1 MDIGQALSS
10 PHISFQLI
18 KKKVESTQIQDV
30 VVSRSVI
37 SDAFNSFGSSSDHRR
52 ADILILKAVAMIE
65 WALSLL
71 ETMFCYA
78 FLGYSTKNVP
88 FD

>member
-1 MDIGQALSS
+1 M
-10 PHISFQLI
+10 
-18 KKKVESTQIQDV
+18 
-30 VVSRSVI
+30 I
-37 SDAFNSFGSSSDHRR
+37 SDAFKSFGSFSDHRR

>member
-1 MDIGQALSS
+1 M
-10 PHISFQLI
+10 
-18 KKKVESTQIQDV
+18 

-37 SDAFNSFGSSSDHRR
+37 SDAFNSFGSSSDHRG

-65 WALSLL
+65 RALSLL

>member
-1 MDIGQALSS
+1 M
-10 PHISFQLI
+10 
-18 KKKVESTQIQDV
+18 
-30 VVSRSVI
+30 I